1 MNLGERLLMA
11 RKSKRLTQRDLAV
24 KAGISQTTIS
34 DIERGRNGG
43 STELMSI
50 AKVLGV
56 SVDYLLTGRDNS
68 QEVEIIATDEDFA
81 FIPFYDVKASCGN
94 GYHNGDHV
102 VIKGELAF
110 KRTWLKAENLQEK
123 DLAIITAKGDSMS
136 PTISEGAILL
146 VNSAYSRIES
156 GKVYALLHDD
166 EVRVKRLF
174 IGFGGDCRITSDN
187 PNKTLYP
194 DESISPE
201 ALAGLKIVGR
211 VVWTGGML

>member
-1 MNLGERLLMA
+1 MA
-11 RKSKRLTQRDLAV
+11 RKAKKMTQQELAKKAGLTQA
-24 KAGISQTTIS
+24 TIS
-34 DIERGRNGG
+34 DIERGRNQ
-43 STELMSI
+43 TTIEAPTL
-50 AKVLGV
+50 AKALGV
-56 SVDYLLTGRDNS
+56 SVDYLLLGK
-68 QEVEIIATDEDFA
+68 EMEYEPVIATDEDFA

-146 VNSAYSRIES
+146 VNSNYSRIEN
-156 GKVYALLHDD
+156 GRVYALMVGD

>member
-1 MNLGERLLMA
+1 MNTLGERLLMA
-11 RKSKRLTQRDLAV
+11 RKAKKMTQQELAK
-24 KAGISQTTIS
+24 KARVAQATVS
-34 DIERGRNGG
+34 DIERGRNQ
-43 STELMSI
+43 TTIEAPAL
-50 AKVLGV
+50 AKALGV
-56 SVDYLLTGRDNS
+56 SVDYLLLGKES
-68 QEVEIIATDEDFA
+68 EQEPIIATDEDFA

-146 VNSAYSRIES
+146 VNSNYSRIEN
-156 GKVYALLHDD
+156 GRVYALMVGD

-174 IGFGGDCRITSDN
+174 IGFNGDCRITSDN
-187 PNKTLYP
+187 QNKILYP
-194 DESISPE
+194 DETIS
-201 ALAGLKIVGR
+201 ANDLAGLHIIGR